1 MSSNDKKPAPAAM
14 NRPAAKAPAAPVAP
28 VAPVAPL
35 APPVP
40 AWDKATWMSMANIKL
55 GVPVPVVAAAL
66 HAEPSHVMHTEAEVR
81 ALVKKITEQ
90 SL

>member
-1 MSSNDKKPAPAAM
+1 MSANEKKSAPAVA
-14 NRPAAKAPAAPVAP
+14 NRPAAKPAVAPAAPVA
-28 VAPVAPL
+28 AAAPL

-40 AWDKATWMSMANIKL
+40 SWDKATWMSMANIKL
-55 GVPVPVVAAAL
+55 GVPVQVVAAAL
-66 HAEPSHVMHTEAEVR
+66 STEPNHAQFTEAQVR